1 MDTEFTSVNIVRCEL
16 NQQLREATGC
26 SRGTQQAAAAKQTQ
40 HQQPAPAP
48 TRCSSGC
55 QRTSHWN
62 SCDAAAAKPAAAT
75 RTHATQQHRTQLS
88 HLNPLTQTSSKP
100 SPTPP
105 QGPKCYYHINLNMI
119 TSITSSQQ
127 LLSTESFSF
136 LPLSILLNKWRIEG
150 VDVDEV
156 AMEAAVALASPNKN
170 LLNFSLCGSFGF
182 FMNLVSDSQSVD
194 IERYSDWNK
203 PKVSSNRGSINQ
215 FLQLHSSN
223 FPAELVKDSRE
234 QRNPKRVRWN
244 ADAGM
249 RKLDLFEKLEQKFQG
264 QEDKDEKE
272 KKEGEDEDEDD
283 GEAAGEAE
291 EEFSDDGDYNQN
303 IDFDDDEDDFNMDDG
318 NDGMHFLCNGIL
330 MLHSSTFLHP

>member
-105 QGPKCYYHINLNMI
+105 Q
-119 TSITSSQQ
+119 
-127 LLSTESFSF
+127 
-136 LPLSILLNKWRIEG
+136 G

-318 NDGMHFLCNGIL
+318 NDDEA
-330 MLHSSTFLHP
+330 TY